1 MGVPNAYLGYEDALN
16 SKATLGNE
24 DIRYAK
30 YVERI
35 QQAFIKTLEELMLI
49 HLYIRGYKTA
59 DITDVQLTLTNPSH
73 INELQ
78 ELEIFQARLNAERD
92 AKADKSFS
100 NYYIKKN
107 I

>member
-1 MGVPNAYLGYEDALN
+1 MGVPNSYLGYEEALN

-35 QQAFIKTLEELMLI
+35 QLAFIKTLEELMMI
-49 HLYIRGYKTA
+49 HLYIKGYKTF
-59 DITDVQLTLTNPSH
+59 DITSCKISLTNPSH

-92 AKADKSFS
+92 ARADKSFS
-100 NYYIKKN
+100 NY
-107 I
+107 